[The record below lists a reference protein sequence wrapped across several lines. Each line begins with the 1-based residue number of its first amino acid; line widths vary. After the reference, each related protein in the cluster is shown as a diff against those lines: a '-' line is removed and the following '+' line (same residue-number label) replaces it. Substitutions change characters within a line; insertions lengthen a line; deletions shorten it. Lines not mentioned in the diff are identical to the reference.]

1 MNAETEECI
10 DKQER
15 LTGRFQVAGQRRLLW
30 DENERPHSNISLIVR
45 GCVSVYTS
53 TNCLVPVSGGA
64 HRCERS

>member
-15 LTGRFQVAGQRRLLW
+15 LAGRFQVAGQRRLLW
-30 DENERPHSNISLIVR
+30 DENGRPHSNISLIVR
-45 GCVSVYTS
+45 RCVSVYTS
-53 TNCLVPVSGGA
+53 IDGLVFVGGGA